1 MWKIQLTVAINFI
14 YSKDVDEERAMHS
27 KSNNIEFMPF
37 DNANE
42 VVNETFESP
51 LSRYQIGLETSMRG
65 SNFIFS
71 SVQLLY
77 YECHKIDFKHGISY
91 IDSADWIKKKKATI
105 NPKNEDY
112 KCFQYAATVA
122 LNHEVM
128 KKSKRPD
135 LQRIPKIKP
144 FINKYNWN
152 GIKYPLKI
160 DDQKTFKKSNLTI
173 ALNI

>member
-42 VVNETFESP
+42 VVNEPFESP
-51 LSRYQIGLETSMRG
+51 LSRYHIGLETLMRG

-71 SVQLLY
+71 SVQLLH

-91 IDSADWIKKKKATI
+91 INSADWIKKKNATI

-112 KCFQYAATVA
+112 KFFQYAATIT
-122 LNHEVM
+122 LYHEE
-128 KKSKRPD
+128 
-135 LQRIPKIKP
+135 IKE
-144 FINKYNWN
+144 
-152 GIKYPLKI
+152 
-160 DDQKTFKKSNLTI
+160 T
-173 ALNI
+173 